1 MKQIKLQ
8 YCRAASI
15 ILIFS
20 PFKAT
25 HDTQMTF
32 KCTTF
37 SSVFCFEEK
46 ISMRTFSCLLQVDIL
61 WIVTQISVWSKPL
74 KHPNFTSSWCSEHF
88 PFPHEEPPR
97 WWQGGEGD
105 RAGTAVTAPS
115 GQSLWLQVSLQNSV
129 LVTHLAF
136 NKALLWLFLSS
147 CFYNLWILSQPWPRV
162 YFPTLTLVLNF
173 ADQTVLTQN

>member
-1 MKQIKLQ
+1 MMQIKLQ

-46 ISMRTFSCLLQVDIL
+46 ISMRAFSCLLQVHIL
-61 WIVTQISVWSKPL
+61 WIVTQISVWSKSL
-74 KHPNFTSSWCSEHF
+74 KHQNFTSSWCSEHF

-105 RAGTAVTAPS
+105 RAGTAVTAPWDNHFHFDYRCHCKTRS
-115 GQSLWLQVSLQNSV
+115 WWHTWPSIRLCCGFSFPPAFT
-129 LVTHLAF
+129 THEYYHNRDPEF
-136 NKALLWLFLSS
+136 IFL
-147 CFYNLWILSQPWPRV
+147 P
-162 YFPTLTLVLNF
+162 
-173 ADQTVLTQN
+173 